1 MDDCH
6 LSNIKKL
13 KREEKKRKEKKRKER
28 KKKKIPFAKSTIYF
42 ILIVLGV
49 IAN

>member
-13 KREEKKRKEKKRKER
+13 KREEKKRKER

>member
-1 MDDCH
+1 
-6 LSNIKKL
+6 LPLEQYQKIE
-13 KREEKKRKEKKRKER
+13 KRRKEKKRKER